1 MFLTGTILNVVAVL
15 IGTVVGVLLGS
26 RVSPRIQGTLT
37 DGLGMFVLLLGVSLG
52 LGVLT
57 DPAARPGDELAVLA
71 AVVLGGAIGELLRL
85 QDGLEALGGWFQRRL
100 ARDGETSRIA
110 EAFITASLVFCVGP
124 LTLLGSIENGLT
136 GDTSLLAVKS
146 MLDGLASI
154 AFAAA
159 LGWGVALAAITVFV
173 VQGAIAGAA
182 FLLRDVMDE
191 RTILVVSA
199 VGGILLI
206 GVALR
211 LLDAR
216 QVRVA
221 NFLPAL
227 VLAPIFVRLADAIAH
242 RAPGG

>member
-1 MFLTGTILNVVAVL
+1 M
-15 IGTVVGVLLGS
+15 
-26 RVSPRIQGTLT
+26 
-37 DGLGMFVLLLGVSLG
+37 
-52 LGVLT
+52 
-57 DPAARPGDELAVLA
+57 
-71 AVVLGGAIGELLRL
+71 
-85 QDGLEALGGWFQRRL
+85 
-100 ARDGETSRIA
+100 
-110 EAFITASLVFCVGP
+110 
-124 LTLLGSIENGLT
+124 
-136 GDTSLLAVKS
+136 
-146 MLDGLASI
+146 
-154 AFAAA
+154 
-159 LGWGVALAAITVFV
+159 ALAAITVFV

-227 VLAPIFVRLADAIAH
+227 VLGPIFVRLADAIRTAI
-242 RAPGG
+242 GG